1 MSSSVSTES
10 KMMEAPVRKSEFF
23 LPKLAAWL
31 MLASSPVLLTAD
43 PDSSETRRFRIA
55 PQPLD
60 SALLEFSEQAE
71 LQLLVAANSLEGMNS
86 DGFTGEG
93 TAEHVL
99 LTLLKDTNLQ
109 FKNTG
114 ATVTITDGGAD
125 ELDRQ
130 ENSQSEQEE
139 HEEEESKKLGQD
151 GLQASNSSLQE
162 ELEHSVR
169 YGDETSQERA
179 SGLTRAAPVL
189 EEVIVTVQ
197 KREQSLQDVGVA
209 VTAFTGKQIREY
221 GFTTSTE
228 IVNMTPGLNYTV
240 PNAESSQIN
249 YFLRGVGLNDF
260 ADANE
265 NPVAVYMDDIYRPAM
280 GGLSFQLFDIERVE
294 VLRGPQSALFGR
306 NTNGGVVHFLSKRP
320 TEDLDGHLN
329 LSLGS
334 HSEVKLE
341 GALGGGNSQVSSR
354 VSAAMHKHDGY
365 TENRA
370 GPDYNETDAIGLR
383 GQFRF
388 TPSDNFDALVNAY
401 YTENEASV
409 GAWQHEAT
417 TINANGENVALGASE
432 QSMGVDCNA
441 DGVLDQGDL
450 RPAPGTD
457 CFGYRDSDG
466 DPYAG
471 EFDRDGRVE
480 SETSGVSITLTWDL
494 RWGQLTSITGFQNVD
509 RLQSEDT
516 DSGPFPLLQ
525 PTFAAETD
533 TVTQELR
540 LAGEAEEFRWL
551 AGLYYFDNEVNGY
564 YDLDLTNLDFVY
576 FDADYTQVTDS
587 LAFFGQVEYEL
598 APQWTLV
605 VGARMASEDKE
616 LDYINRDT
624 AGFFTGIIG
633 LPTDVAFDF
642 DRASAGDLAAHDED
656 SFSGKLELDWR
667 PNDDWLVYGSLSR
680 GVKSA
685 GFNVGFLDGNFIF
698 ASNSVE
704 TVPYGPETLTSLEV
718 GFKST
723 FAGGRARLNGSAF
736 AYDYEDFQ
744 TFRFEL
750 LNQVIFNSNADV
762 RGLELELESAPAT
775 GWDLALGLALLD
787 ATAEGIPAP
796 SGDAVRD
803 RNMVAAP
810 EISLTGMLRYEWP
823 AMGGMISAMLWGN
836 WQSSM
841 YFDIQNAPVSEQE
854 SYAIGNFRVAYRTVD
869 ERWEVGAFVHNIAD
883 EEYKRYTFD
892 FTGTFGFNQLSYGK
906 PRWAGLHLRY
916 SF

>member
-1 MSSSVSTES
+1 MNRLLAYHLTVVAAACFVVGHVAKAEEETPDTAFTIEAQSLS
-10 KMMEAPVRKSEFF
+10 K
-23 LPKLAAWL
+23 
-31 MLASSPVLLTAD
+31 
-43 PDSSETRRFRIA
+43 
-55 PQPLD
+55 
-60 SALLEFSEQAE
+60 ALLDFSEQTGLQIGYSAE
-71 LQLLVAANSLEGMNS
+71 L
-86 DGFTGEG
+86 
-93 TAEHVL
+93 
-99 LTLLKDTNLQ
+99 
-109 FKNTG
+109 
-114 ATVTITDGGAD
+114 TDGKVTQGVKSVDDPGVALAKILAGTDLEYEFVNQDTVVIRTASQSKDAGAIH
-125 ELDRQ
+125 L
-130 ENSQSEQEE
+130 ENSQSVPESHTVTQQAVQQGKVEQEN
-139 HEEEESKKLGQD
+139 SV
-151 GLQASNSSLQE
+151 SNE
-162 ELEHSVR
+162 DKR
-169 YGDETSQERA
+169 MQERE
-179 SGLTRAAPVL
+179 SAAPRPSPVL

-209 VTAFTGKQIREY
+209 VTAFTGEQIREY
-221 GFTTSTE
+221 GFTASTE

-249 YFLRGVGLNDF
+249 FFLRGVGLNDF

-306 NTNGGVVHFLSKRP
+306 NTNGGIVHFLSKRP
-320 TEDLDGHLN
+320 TEKLDGHLN

-341 GALGGGNSQVSSR
+341 GALGGGNSQVSAR

-365 TENRA
+365 TKNRA

-383 GQFRF
+383 SQFRF

-401 YTENEASV
+401 YSENDASV

-417 TINANGENVALGASE
+417 TINANGESVVLGASE

-480 SETSGVSITLTWDL
+480 SETSGVSITLNWDL
-494 RWGQLTSITGFQNVD
+494 GLGVLTSITGFQAVD

-525 PTFAAETD
+525 PTFAAETN

-540 LAGEAEEFRWL
+540 LAGQKEQLRWL
-551 AGLYYFDNEVNGY
+551 AGLYYFDNEVNGG

-587 LAFFGQVEYEL
+587 LAVFGQVEYEL
-598 APQWTLV
+598 APQWTLI
-605 VGARMASEDKE
+605 VGARTASEDKE

-633 LPTDVAFDF
+633 LPTDIAFDF
-642 DRASAGDLAAHDED
+642 DRASVGDLAMQDED

-667 PNDDWLVYGSLSR
+667 PKDDLLVYGSLSR

-685 GFNVGFLDGNFIF
+685 GFNVGFLDGNLIF

-704 TVPYGPETLTSLEV
+704 TVPYGPETLTSLEI

-736 AYDYEDFQ
+736 SYDYEDFQ

-750 LNQVIFNSNADV
+750 LNQVIFNSNAEV
-762 RGLELELESAPAT
+762 QGLELELQSTPVA
-775 GWDLALGLALLD
+775 GLDLAVGLALLD
-787 ATAEGIPAP
+787 ATAEGIPTPA
-796 SGDAVRD
+796 GDAVRD

-810 EISLTGMLRYEWP
+810 EISLTGMLRYEWL
-823 AMGGMISAMLWGN
+823 AMGGTMSAMFWGN

-841 YFDIQNAPVSEQE
+841 YFDIQNVPVSEQE
-854 SYAIGNFRVAYRTVD
+854 SYAIGNFRVAFRSAD

-892 FTGTFGFNQLSYGK
+892 FTGTFGFNQLAYGR
-906 PRWAGLHLRY
+906 PRWAGVSFRY
-916 SF
+916 SL